1 MADFEDAL
9 NSILSDP
16 DAMGQ
21 IMALAGKLG
30 GPSSPP
36 PPEPSPELPE
46 PASQPQPPPVS
57 PSEAPPELEQLMQLG
72 PVLKL
77 LQNSSTQ
84 APPESAALLTAL
96 RPFLRP
102 AQQGKLDRALRLA
115 GLSKT
120 ARQVYQL
127 WKEGQLH
134 V

>member
-36 PPEPSPELPE
+36 PPEPSPGLPE
-46 PASQPQPPPVS
+46 PAS